1 MFHVEHEGAVTRVI
15 AVVNQKG
22 GVGKTTTAVNL
33 SAGLALA
40 ERRTVLVD
48 LDPQGNATTGLG
60 LNKAEPR
67 QTIYNVLLDGLP
79 LSQATAQTELAF
91 LSIVPSEMDLVGAEI
106 ELVSTPDREHRL
118 KAAVDAA
125 RDQLDFIVIDCPPS
139 LGLLTLNALT
149 AADSVLIPLQCEY
162 YAMEGL
168 AQLIR
173 TINMVRERL
182 NPRLAVEGILF
193 TMFDGRTSLGG
204 PGQERGASAPGRPDL
219 LDGDSSQHSPHR
231 GAEPRT
237 PGVPLRPQVVRLDCV
252 PRAHQGGAGP
262 WLVDTGLVGVWARCC
277 HPAWGRPSQ
286 RRDPARRRS
295 RSTRSAP
302 IHSSPEKTL
311 ISML

>member
-1 MFHVEHEGAVTRVI
+1 MFHVEHEDAVARVI

-40 ERRTVLVD
+40 ERRTLLID

-67 QTIYNVLLDGLP
+67 PTIYNVLLDGLP
-79 LSQATAQTELAF
+79 LSQATASTDLAF
-91 LSIVPSEMDLVGAEI
+91 LGIVPSEMDLVGAEI
-106 ELVSTPDREHRL
+106 ELVSMADREHRL
-118 KAAVDAA
+118 KTAVDVA
-125 RDQLDFIVIDCPPS
+125 RDRLDFIVIDCPPS

-182 NPRLAVEGILF
+182 NPQLVVEGILF
-193 TMFDGRTSLGG
+193 TMFDGRTSLAAQVKSEVHQHLGG
-204 PGQERGASAPGRPDL
+204 QTFSTVIPRSIRLTEAPSHGRPVFLYDL
-219 LDGDSSQHSPHR
+219 KSSGSI
-231 GAEPRT
+231 AYLELT
-237 PGVPLRPQVVRLDCV
+237 KEVL
-252 PRAHQGGAGP
+252 
-262 WLVDTGLVGVWARCC
+262 
-277 HPAWGRPSQ
+277 
-286 RRDPARRRS
+286 
-295 RSTRSAP
+295 
-302 IHSSPEKTL
+302 IHG
-311 ISML
+311 

>member
-1 MFHVEHEGAVTRVI
+1 MEKVVARVI

-33 SAGLALA
+33 AAGLALA
-40 ERRTVLVD
+40 ERRTILID

-60 LNKAEPR
+60 INKAESR
-67 QTIYNVLLDGLP
+67 QTVYNVLLDSLP
-79 LSQATAQTELAF
+79 LSQATLATQLPF

-106 ELVSTPDREHRL
+106 ELVGTSEREHRL
-118 KAAVDAA
+118 KTAVDAA
-125 RDQLDFIVIDCPPS
+125 RDELEFIVIDCPPS

-193 TMFDGRTSLGG
+193 TMFDGRTSLAAQVKNEVHQHLGG
-204 PGQERGASAPGRPDL
+204 QTFTTVIPRNVRLTEAPSHGRPVFLYDL
-219 LDGDSSQHSPHR
+219 RSSGSI
-231 GAEPRT
+231 AYLELT
-237 PGVPLRPQVVRLDCV
+237 KEV
-252 PRAHQGGAGP
+252 
-262 WLVDTGLVGVWARCC
+262 LVHG
-277 HPAWGRPSQ
+277 
-286 RRDPARRRS
+286 
-295 RSTRSAP
+295 
-302 IHSSPEKTL
+302 
-311 ISML
+311 

>member
-1 MFHVEHEGAVTRVI
+1 MAKVI

-33 SAGLALA
+33 AAGLALA

-67 QTIYNVLLDGLP
+67 QTVYSVLLDGLP
-79 LSQATAQTELAF
+79 LSQATAPTEVSF
-91 LSIVPSEMDLVGAEI
+91 LGVVPSEMDLVGAEI
-106 ELVSTPDREHRL
+106 ELVSLPEREHRL
-118 KAAVDAA
+118 KGALEGS
-125 RDQLDFIVIDCPPS
+125 RDQLDFVVVDCPPS

-182 NPRLAVEGILF
+182 NPGLAIEGILF
-193 TMFDGRTSLGG
+193 TMFDGRTSLAAQVKSEVHQHLGG
-204 PGQERGASAPGRPDL
+204 QTFSTVIPRNVRLTEAPSHGRPVFLYDL
-219 LDGDSSQHSPHR
+219 RSSGSIAYLELTR
-231 GAEPRT
+231 E
-237 PGVPLRPQVVRLDCV
+237 VL
-252 PRAHQGGAGP
+252 AHG
-262 WLVDTGLVGVWARCC
+262 
-277 HPAWGRPSQ
+277 
-286 RRDPARRRS
+286 
-295 RSTRSAP
+295 
-302 IHSSPEKTL
+302 
-311 ISML
+311 